1 VRGYF
6 SQLMRQT
13 GVKIAGTAPFPESL
27 PAPGAPSAHDV
38 EIEESSFTPSTGV
51 VTQSG
56 VFQSE
61 STPIGSQPR
70 SHVDA
75 PLETES
81 KIGRD
86 ADALRESHVSFE
98 ATIETADAAA
108 ASSSAAI
115 PAASP
120 LASNAAPSRSTVIQ
134 EVMDWIAEPA
144 PVETDSAK
152 SVMSP
157 LRVATAAPAAREAL
171 EDDRRLVPS
180 ESPASA
186 LSFHQTVEHARS
198 DRAPAA
204 KSGDEAW
211 SVHIGAIHL
220 EIEAPGEKPS
230 PRPVAL
236 RPASPAASEGRG
248 SRLRRYYLRSC

>member
-1 VRGYF
+1 MSGYF

-13 GVKIAGTAPFPESL
+13 GVKIAGSAPSYESL
-27 PAPGAPSAHDV
+27 PARAASPTHEL
-38 EIEESSFTPSTGV
+38 EIEESSFVPPTPLM
-51 VTQSG
+51 TQPDRP
-56 VFQSE
+56 F
-61 STPIGSQPR
+61 
-70 SHVDA
+70 A
-75 PLETES
+75 TES
-81 KIGRD
+81 EIESGEKPNPGE
-86 ADALRESHVSFE
+86 LGESHGFSE
-98 ATIETADAAA
+98 AKIETTDAAA
-108 ASSSAAI
+108 VSSSAAI

-144 PVETDSAK
+144 PVETDPAK

-157 LRVATAAPAAREAL
+157 LRVAAAAPAARGAL

-186 LSFHQTVEHARS
+186 LSFYQTVEHARS

-220 EIEAPGEKPS
+220 EIEAPGGKLS